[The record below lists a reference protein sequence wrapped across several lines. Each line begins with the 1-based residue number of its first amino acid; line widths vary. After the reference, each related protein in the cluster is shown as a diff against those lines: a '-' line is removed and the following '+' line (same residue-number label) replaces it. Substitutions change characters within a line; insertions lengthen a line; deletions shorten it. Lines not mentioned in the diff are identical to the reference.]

1 MTKQEL
7 FERLSSI
14 LQETFDI
21 HADKI
26 CLEARLYED
35 LDVDSIDAVDMI
47 VQLRP
52 LLGKRLQPDAFKSVR
67 TLNDVVETVYGLLND
82 PTT

>member
-7 FERLSSI
+7 FERLRTI
-14 LQETFDI
+14 LQDTFDVPSEKI
-21 HADKI
+21 H
-26 CLEARLYED
+26 LEARLYED

-67 TLNDVVETVYGLLND
+67 TLHDVVETVYGLLND

>member
-1 MTKQEL
+1 MTKTEL

-14 LQETFDI
+14 LQDIFDI
-21 HADKI
+21 PAEKI
-26 CLEARLYED
+26 RLEARLYED

-47 VQLRP
+47 AQLRP